1 MPAGPAANQAQTRN
15 RPFRHSVAAGGEAK
29 RRSTQPVALGRRTA
43 RTRRID
49 RFAVA
54 AEVLENPLDPNVAVR
69 LEMSIDIIGGV
80 RFSDAFGVSVERY
93 IVDYRLKP
101 SMAQLLRQ
109 RQKRLA
115 MALES
120 IQVPMITTQM
130 LREAVSPG
138 SQFEQTKLKT
148 LLLRFPAPTA
158 RKAAAEVKGAC

>member
-1 MPAGPAANQAQTRN
+1 MPGKANLGKDERKAIRLAATLNTRY
-15 RPFRHSVAAGGEAK
+15 RIQCEQEAA
-29 RRSTQPVALGRRTA
+29 
-43 RTRRID
+43 
-49 RFAVA
+49 
-54 AEVLENPLDPNVAVR
+54 R
-69 LEMSIDIIGGV
+69 LEMSIDIGGV
-80 RFSDAFGVSVERY
+80 RFSDAFGAFVEKY

-101 SMAQLLRQ
+101 STAQLLRQ

-115 MALES
+115 STLES

-130 LREAVSPG
+130 LREAISPG